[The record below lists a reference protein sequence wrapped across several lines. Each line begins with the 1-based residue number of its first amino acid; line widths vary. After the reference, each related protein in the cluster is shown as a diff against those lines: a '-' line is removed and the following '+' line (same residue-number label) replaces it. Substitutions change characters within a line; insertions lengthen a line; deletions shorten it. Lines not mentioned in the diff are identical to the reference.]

1 MVTTNSTPTEWVE
14 VPFVSPISDLWVY
27 WSTTSNITGE
37 TSAEPD
43 SDPGE

>member
-1 MVTTNSTPTEWVE
+1 MTLNSSPITWTEL
-14 VPFVSPISDLWVY
+14 PFVSPINDLWVY